1 MDGTNHI
8 LFALTDLNLQQ
19 DSSNDSR
26 ELMLDAQ
33 DLRILSGGTHFKLTN
48 IGKAEARFIVLEF

>member
-1 MDGTNHI
+1 VDGTNHI
-8 LFALTDLNLQQ
+8 LFALIDLNLQQ

-33 DLRILSGGTHFKLTN
+33 DLRISLRWDAFQTHQHRK
-48 IGKAEARFIVLEF
+48 G